1 MISKC
6 VLLKYF
12 TKIDQFNYTCK
23 KCGKDYK
30 TPNGGV
36 GNLRKHYEIHSIE
49 PQDDVNP
56 NKKAKMQSVIAPL
69 NDPPSLIDDPV
80 PLESVNII
88 KHRII

>member
-1 MISKC
+1 

-23 KCGKDYK
+23 KCGNDYK

-36 GNLRKHYEIHSIE
+36 GNHRKHYEIHSRK

-56 NKKAKMQSVIAPL
+56 NKKAKIQSVIAQI
-69 NDPPSLIDDPV
+69 NDPPSLIDDP
-80 PLESVNII
+80 LDDL
-88 KHRII
+88 